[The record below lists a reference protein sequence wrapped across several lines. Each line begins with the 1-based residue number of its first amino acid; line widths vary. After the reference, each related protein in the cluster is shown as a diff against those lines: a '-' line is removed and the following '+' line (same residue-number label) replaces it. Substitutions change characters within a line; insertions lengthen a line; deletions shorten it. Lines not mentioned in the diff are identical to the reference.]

1 MKAIRIIK
9 QLAILASMG
18 LTSCQEY
25 EAGFTAV
32 DIFRGTYARKF
43 VEKHGAIDPDANN
56 ISIYV
61 YWDGSNATKLENP
74 TSIDG
79 GSKVWTSTF
88 PKRGTVPYIIAT
100 NIDDDYTGECQDISE
115 TSWWQSHFRWSS
127 PTAKQ

>member
-61 YWDGSNATKLENP
+61 CWDGSKATTLQNAT
-74 TSIDG
+74 SING

-88 PKRGTVPYIIAT
+88 PEHGTVPYIIAT
-100 NIDDDYTGECQDISE
+100 DVTDKWTKECVDINEE
-115 TSWWQSHFRWSS
+115 TWWKDHFLWSS
-127 PTAKQ
+127 PDDKQ